1 MGNYFTYACCVDR
14 NSMHTSENLSSR
26 INSPCNNSLFIR
38 ELMTPDSKVF
48 QFPISISD
56 KNLEINCSPRFKRP
70 CIKRTITN
78 ITEFNKLEIKESE
91 NQVLVRVPFR
101 RSTTLKQTGK
111 QNFLKRAK
119 LRLKTQ
125 SENIDE
131 KLLNLRQKHSNDI
144 SISTQSRIKS
154 ADGYKNNE
162 SYILQPFG
170 DIDVDVELD

>member
-14 NSMHTSENLSSR
+14 NSMYTSENLSSR
-26 INSPCNNSLFIR
+26 INSPCNNSFLIR

-48 QFPISISD
+48 QFPIIISD
-56 KNLEINCSPRFKRP
+56 KKIEIKSSPKFKRP
-70 CIKRTITN
+70 CIKRTMTN
-78 ITEFNKLEIKESE
+78 IADFNKLEINESE
-91 NQVLVRVPFR
+91 NQVPVRVPFR
-101 RSTTLKQTGK
+101 RSTTLKQSGK
-111 QNFLKRAK
+111 QNFLQRAK

-131 KLLNLRQKHSNDI
+131 KLLNLRQQHANDI
-144 SISTQSRIKS
+144 TISTQSRNRS
-154 ADGYKNNE
+154 ADGYKNYE